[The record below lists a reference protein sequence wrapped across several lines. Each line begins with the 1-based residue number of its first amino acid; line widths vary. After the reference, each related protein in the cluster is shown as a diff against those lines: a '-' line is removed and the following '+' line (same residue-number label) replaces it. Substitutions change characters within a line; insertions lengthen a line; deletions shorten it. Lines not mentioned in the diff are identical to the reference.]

1 MAEMLNKN
9 KDVWPYDMP
18 EKWSVTK
25 AKYYCFDIFSGG
37 TPNTNREEYW
47 DGDIP
52 WLKSGVCH
60 DGDVSEASRNITKL
74 GLANSSTRLIPKNTP
89 LVAMTGATCGH
100 TAFLRIEACAN
111 QSVMA
116 FISNPGRCYTRMLY
130 YMLQASYDYIL
141 SLQTGG
147 AQAGVNLNDCRNI
160 PLPNIPL
167 FEQKMIADSLDE
179 KCAEIDK
186 LSEDIQKQ
194 IQCLVEYKGGLI
206 HRTLLRYDRNEPV
219 MKPIKYVATCND
231 ESLSNNTPADYEF
244 DYVDIGSVLYGSGIT
259 KKERMSFGNSP
270 SRARRIV
277 RCGDT
282 IVSTVRTYLKAVAK
296 ISSEDLDYPTIVSTG
311 FAVLR
316 PKRNVIDSDYLAFVI
331 QSNDFVSE
339 VEAVSVG
346 VSYPAINTSA
356 LMNIKIPLY
365 DLTTQNKI
373 ASYLDEKC
381 KRVDLLISA
390 ENEQLARLAN
400 YKKSIIYEYVTGKK
414 RVKGVN

>member
-1 MAEMLNKN
+1 MAEIMKDSGIAWLGKIPENWDVYRLKN
-9 KDVWPYDMP
+9 VIVDSMSGEVIDKTYWNTGDELLYTCQRVPMFSSFNCFPKIKRTLGNDLLLTRNATPYVFIPEPNSIYSNVVQRIVINRDNDKRFIRYSIQLGSNEEVVNGDTIPSYNMEVW
-18 EKWSVTK
+18 KNIHICKIS
-25 AKYYCFDIFSGG
+25 FS
-37 TPNTNREEYW
+37 
-47 DGDIP
+47 
-52 WLKSGVCH
+52 
-60 DGDVSEASRNITKL
+60 
-74 GLANSSTRLIPKNTP
+74 
-89 LVAMTGATCGH
+89 
-100 TAFLRIEACAN
+100 
-111 QSVMA
+111 
-116 FISNPGRCYTRMLY
+116 
-130 YMLQASYDYIL
+130 
-141 SLQTGG
+141 
-147 AQAGVNLNDCRNI
+147 
-160 PLPNIPL
+160 
-167 FEQKMIADSLDE
+167 EQKMIADFLDE

-186 LSEDIQKQ
+186 LSKDIQKQ
-194 IQCLVEYKGGLI
+194 IQCLVEYKSCLI
-206 HRTLLRYDRNEPV
+206 HRTLLRYDGNEPV

-316 PKRNVIDSDYLAFVI
+316 PKRNAIDSDYLAFVI